1 MGPLSV
7 KVMRFNFM
15 DFQNT
20 RMFSVLMDSHFH
32 LSSVELLFDCA
43 MIQWNRYFLIE
54 GQSNSSQST

>member
-15 DFQNT
+15 DFHIT

-43 MIQWNRYFLIE
+43 MIQ
-54 GQSNSSQST
+54 